1 MVGGVA
7 DRIKR
12 RVRIQKLLELGY
24 SIGAICDEEQCS
36 RMTVLRWKKRLQ
48 EGEGE
53 QDRPRRGR
61 PRKLTPALKRQVID
75 RAEGK
80 RHVSNRNT
88 AAWLQRK
95 GMSVSRETVRRTLK
109 EDGLYPFHRRRQQR
123 LTQKQK
129 RRRVAFARQYMDLDW
144 ERTLMT
150 DETEFLLVP
159 RGNSKNDVV
168 WVRNVEDVPPI
179 EQDAHSAS
187 VRVWAGVSA
196 LGRTSLH
203 FYDGNLNGERY
214 RELLV
219 EALPEMQQIFGD
231 ADWTFQHDG
240 ATSHS
245 DKKTNEWLASN
256 VPHYIPSGPKGE
268 WPAKSPDLNWIENM
282 WSIVAWRVSE
292 GKVPGTLSTLKQ
304 KLKRVW
310 SQIPD
315 ETLQQC
321 ASGMPERLR
330 EVIKKKGCA
339 LPK

>member
-245 DKKTNEWLASN
+245 NKKTNELAC
-256 VPHYIPSGPKGE
+256 GQC
-268 WPAKSPDLNWIENM
+268 PALSLPDLKENGPQN
-282 WSIVAWRVSE
+282 RQ
-292 GKVPGTLSTLKQ
+292 T
-304 KLKRVW
+304 
-310 SQIPD
+310 
-315 ETLQQC
+315 
-321 ASGMPERLR
+321 
-330 EVIKKKGCA
+330 
-339 LPK
+339 

>member
-168 WVRNVEDVPPI
+168 WARNVEAFPLI